1 MSAATTQTNASKRQK
16 VRASMNATPTA
27 KPTINHDRVLQEI
40 TDALK
45 QVDFSKLAKVGAGKQ
60 VSVTDYIVVSI
71 REILGVAIKLQ
82 CGLCKRFDFIYAFNG
97 AYWREIPK
105 ETLTKFLG
113 EAAKKL
119 SVPEIKAEHWQFRDS
134 LLKQFL
140 STAYLPEPMR
150 PDGVTL
156 INFQNGTLEISA
168 TGWNLREHRREDFL
182 TYQLPFDYDENAL
195 APTWQAFLDKVLL
208 DKTCQKVLAEYI
220 GYCFTRGL
228 KLEKVLLL
236 HGFGANGKSVFC
248 DVVSAVLGD
257 ENISHY
263 SLSSLSEP
271 NGYFRARLANKL
283 LNYGSE
289 LDARLQTDSFK
300 QLASGER
307 IQARL
312 PYGQPFELR
321 DYAKLAFNC
330 NELPKDVEHSEAY
343 FRRFL
348 VIPFE
353 VTIPEDE
360 RDAELAGKI
369 IADELSGVLVWVLD
383 GLRRL
388 LDQRK
393 FTASDAAKK
402 AIEAYRRE
410 SDSVAL
416 FVEEESYIAD
426 ADSSIPLKQLYTD
439 YRNYCIEAGF
449 KSLGRGKFGA
459 RLRANNILMEKKRT
473 GFEVYLCK

>member
-1 MSAATTQTNASKRQK
+1 MSTATNASKRQK
-16 VRASMNATPTA
+16 VRDVMNATPPP
-27 KPTINHDRVLQEI
+27 KPTINHDQVLQEI
-40 TDALK
+40 IAALVK
-45 QVDFSKLAKVGAGKQ
+45 IDFSVSASVGAGKQ
-60 VSVTDYIVVSI
+60 PTATDYIVITI
-71 REILGVAIKLQ
+71 REVLRVAILLR

-113 EAAKKL
+113 DAAARL

-140 STAYLPEPMR
+140 STAYLPEPIR
-150 PDGVTL
+150 QSDVTL
-156 INFQNGTLEISA
+156 INFKNGTLEISA

-182 TYQLPFDYDENAL
+182 TYQLPFDYNKNAT
-195 APTWQAFLDKVLL
+195 APMWKAFLDQVLP
-208 DKTCQKVLAEYI
+208 DKACQKVLAEFI
-220 GYCFTRGL
+220 SYCFTRGL

-248 DVVSAVLGD
+248 DVISALLGD

-289 LDARLQTDSFK
+289 LDSRLQTDNFK

-369 IADELSGVLVWVLD
+369 ITNELSGVLVWVLD

-393 FTASDAAKK
+393 FTASDAAKT

-416 FVEEESYIAD
+416 FIEEEQYKPD
-426 ADSSIPLKQLYTD
+426 PQDSIPLKQLYTD

-449 KSLGRGKFGA
+449 KPLGRGKFGA
-459 RLRANNILMEKKRT
+459 RLRANNIILEKKSG
-473 GFEVYLCK
+473 GFGVYLCK

>member
-1 MSAATTQTNASKRQK
+1 MSAATQAKANKKQK
-16 VRASMNATPTA
+16 VRASMNATSTA
-27 KPTINHDRVLQEI
+27 KSTINHDQVLQEI
-40 TDALK
+40 KAVLAPI
-45 QVDFSKLAKVGAGKQ
+45 DFSTKASVGAGKQ

-71 REILGVAIKLQ
+71 REILDTAENLK
-82 CGLCKRFDFIYAFNG
+82 CGLCKRFDFVYAFNG

-105 ETLTKFLG
+105 ESLTKFLG

-119 SVPEIKAEHWQFRDS
+119 GVPEIKAEHWQFRDS

-140 STAYLPEPMR
+140 STAYLPEPIR
-150 PDGVTL
+150 PESVTL
-156 INFQNGTLEISA
+156 VNFQNGTLEISA

-182 TYQLPFDYDENAL
+182 TYQLPFDYDENAT
-195 APTWQAFLDKVLL
+195 APTWQAFLDKVLP
-208 DKTCQKVLAEYI
+208 DQSCQKVLAEFI

-236 HGFGANGKSVFC
+236 YGFGANGKSVFC
-248 DVVSAVLGD
+248 DVISALLGD

-353 VTIPEDE
+353 VTIPEAD

-369 IADELSGVLVWVLD
+369 IANELSGVLAWVLA
-383 GLRRL
+383 GLKRL

-402 AIEAYRRE
+402 AIEVYRRE
-410 SDSVAL
+410 SDSAAL
-416 FVEEESYIAD
+416 FVEEEQYEPD
-426 ADSSIPLKQLYTD
+426 PQKSIPLKQLYTE

-449 KSLGRGKFGA
+449 KPLGRGKFGA
-459 RLRANNILMEKKRT
+459 RLRANNILVEKKRT

>member
-1 MSAATTQTNASKRQK
+1 MNLTPQTASARKLKEHLEQIIHVQATIR
-16 VRASMNATPTA
+16 
-27 KPTINHDRVLQEI
+27 HDQVLQEI
-40 TDALK
+40 ISSLEK
-45 QVDFSKLAKVGAGKQ
+45 IDFETVASVGAGK
-60 VSVTDYIVVSI
+60 SATETDYVVVTI
-71 REILGVAIKLQ
+71 RKVIEKAITLQ

-97 AYWREIPK
+97 AYWRELPK
-105 ETLTKFLG
+105 ESLVSFLG
-113 EAAKKL
+113 DAAKKL
-119 SVPEIKAEHWQFRDS
+119 SVPEIRSEHWRFRDS

-140 STAYLPEPMR
+140 STAYLPEPIR
-150 PDGVTL
+150 QGDVTL
-156 INFQNGTLEISA
+156 INFRNGTLEIA
-168 TGWNLREHRREDFL
+168 ANGWNLREHRREDFL
-182 TYQLPFDYDENAL
+182 TYQLPFDFNESAT
-195 APTWQAFLDKVLL
+195 APMWVAFLDRVQP
-208 DKTCQKVLAEYI
+208 DQSCQKVLAEYI

-236 HGFGANGKSVFC
+236 YGGGANGKSVFC
-248 DVVSAVLGD
+248 DVISALLGD

-289 LDARLQTDSFK
+289 LDSRLQTDNFK

-353 VTIPEDE
+353 VTIPENE
-360 RDAELAGKI
+360 RDAELADKI
-369 IADELSGVLVWVLD
+369 IANELSGVLTWVLAE
-383 GLRRL
+383 LRRL
-388 LDQRK
+388 LDQRE

-402 AIEAYRRE
+402 AIADYRRE

-416 FVEEESYIAD
+416 FIEEEQYQLSSD
-426 ADSSIPLKQLYTD
+426 GSIPLKQLYTE

-449 KSLGRGKFGA
+449 KPLGRGKFGA
-459 RLRANNILMEKKRT
+459 RLRANHIVMEKRRG
-473 GFEVYLCK
+473 GFEVCLSK